1 MMRPGS
7 LVLAGL
13 AKLNVK
19 LKTEKFEERVT
30 VKIIIERIMKALLKG
45 KIFVCGFELVYSH
58 GLVSGITSLS
68 MFLMM
73 RPGSLVL
80 AGLAKFLVL
89 K

>member
-30 VKIIIERIMKALLKG
+30 VKIIIERIIKALLKG
-45 KIFVCGFELVYSH
+45 KIFV
-58 GLVSGITSLS
+58 VSN
-68 MFLMM
+68 
-73 RPGSLVL
+73 
-80 AGLAKFLVL
+80 
-89 K
+89 